1 MKTIQDHIDDDKKE
15 LEQNGINP
23 QRRRHLQN
31 EISELESQL
40 QLQGESS
47 MANTQHDLDHEVYID
62 PKDHKEHINHG
73 MLEYKKSELEEVHAD
88 YETYHK
94 DDVVEPNEGKIN
106 DWHTRH
112 EDKHLEIYCDNHPD
126 AFECRVYDD

>member
-73 MLEYKKSELEEVHAD
+73 MIEYTEEDLKMSGFMQNHEGDEDDGWKS
-88 YETYHK
+88 
-94 DDVVEPNEGKIN
+94 
-106 DWHTRH
+106 RH
-112 EDKHLEIYCDNHPD
+112 QDKHLEVYCDNHPD